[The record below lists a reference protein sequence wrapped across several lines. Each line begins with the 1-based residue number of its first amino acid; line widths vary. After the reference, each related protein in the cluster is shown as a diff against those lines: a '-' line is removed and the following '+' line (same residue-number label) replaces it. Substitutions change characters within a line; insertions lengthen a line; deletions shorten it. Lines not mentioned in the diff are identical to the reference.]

1 MTTGLQPGGLPMETS
16 FFLAKLIGPVLIV
29 IGLGLL
35 VKQTDFREMATDFLA
50 SRAMIFLSGLLTLV
64 AGLAIVLAHNI
75 WEFNWPVIITILGW
89 LSVGGGVFRILFP
102 DSVQSMGKSML
113 SKPTMMTVSG
123 AIQILLGLW
132 LCYIGYVA

>member
-1 MTTGLQPGGLPMETS
+1 METS

-29 IGLGLL
+29 IGSGLL
-35 VKQTDFREMATDFLA
+35 VKPTDFREMATDFLA

-64 AGLAIVLAHNI
+64 AGLAIVLTHNV
-75 WEFNWPVIITILGW
+75 WEFSWPVIITILGW

-113 SKPTMMTVSG
+113 NKPTMMTVSG

-132 LCYIGYVA
+132 LCYIGYIA

>member
-1 MTTGLQPGGLPMETS
+1 METS

-29 IGLGLL
+29 IGSGLL
-35 VKQTDFREMATDFLA
+35 VKPTDFREMATDFLA

-64 AGLAIVLAHNI
+64 AGLAIVLAHNV

>member
-1 MTTGLQPGGLPMETS
+1 METS

-64 AGLAIVLAHNI
+64 AGLAIVLAHNV

>member
-1 MTTGLQPGGLPMETS
+1 
-16 FFLAKLIGPVLIV
+16 
-29 IGLGLL
+29 
-35 VKQTDFREMATDFLA
+35 
-50 SRAMIFLSGLLTLV
+50 MIFLSGLLTLV
-64 AGLAIVLAHNI
+64 AGLAIVLAHNV

>member
-1 MTTGLQPGGLPMETS
+1 METS

-29 IGLGLL
+29 IGSGLL
-35 VKQTDFREMATDFLA
+35 VKPTDFREMATDFLA

-64 AGLAIVLAHNI
+64 AGLAIVLTHNV
-75 WEFNWPVIITILGW
+75 WEFNWQVIITILGW

-113 SKPTMMTVSG
+113 SKTTMMTVSG